1 MKNIIKK
8 IYPLTLLV
16 FSLSCADLEEKP
28 VGLLAPESLFNTSRD
43 VEVVIFGAYGWIGT
57 ERLYGRQ
64 FVTALMLRG
73 DMVDIGDRG
82 TPAERQ
88 QVNDF
93 NMDDNNAMVRTFW
106 PYWYQV
112 IGAANAAISGA
123 EDLEAAEADINPL
136 IAEAR
141 FIRAF
146 SYYHLVRVFGAIPYI
161 DYFIN
166 NPETVQDLSK
176 TPVEEVYQGIISDLE
191 FSKEWLPDMQP

>member
-82 TPAERQ
+82 TPADRQ
-88 QVNDF
+88 QMNDF
-93 NMDDNNAMVRTFW
+93 NMDDNNAMVSTFW
-106 PYWYQV
+106 PAWYQV
-112 IGAANAAISGA
+112 VSAANAAVAGA
-123 EDLEAAEADINPL
+123 EALGADANSINPL
-136 IAEAR
+136 IA
-141 FIRAF
+141 
-146 SYYHLVRVFGAIPYI
+146 
-161 DYFIN
+161 
-166 NPETVQDLSK
+166 
-176 TPVEEVYQGIISDLE
+176 
-191 FSKEWLPDMQP
+191 